1 MTIILCLK
9 LNFKLMK
16 ISSQTDLNFYKT
28 ERQSNNKAYKLKSLY
43 ENTENI
49 ILSNLKQKSLKE
61 DILIPTE
68 VETYLNVKK
77 QYIFYINI

>member
-1 MTIILCLK
+1 
-9 LNFKLMK
+9 MK

-49 ILSNLKQKSLKE
+49 ILNNLTRKSIKE

>member
-1 MTIILCLK
+1 
-9 LNFKLMK
+9 MK
-16 ISSQTDLNFYKT
+16 IPSQTDLNFYKT

-49 ILSNLKQKSLKE
+49 ILNNLTQKSLKE